1 MTLKIFSIQVSGIK
15 CTNCA
20 GKIKKA
26 LSSSIPEIVKV
37 TVNVIQEKV
46 YVTLDND
53 LLLIRI
59 NTALNEIGF
68 PPLGDA
74 VLVAGGA
81 DTERSLHFEFKRI
94 TSDSSTSIIE
104 RVSALPGVNK
114 CLKNGQNMGVG
125 LQELDTSTSGA

>member
-26 LSSSIPEIVKV
+26 LSSIPEIVKV

-46 YVTLDND
+46 YVALDND
-53 LLLIRI
+53 LILIRI
-59 NTALNEIGF
+59 NNCLSEIGF
-68 PPLGDA
+68 PVLGDA
-74 VLVAGGA
+74 VLVAGGTDA
-81 DTERSLHFEFKRI
+81 ERSLHFKFNSIAAEAE
-94 TSDSSTSIIE
+94 STIIS

-114 CLKNGQNMGVG
+114 CLKIAQNMAVSPQEFEISSVG
-125 LQELDTSTSGA
+125 IQ